1 MKESG
6 WEDLTPEQ
14 LLEQLRNA
22 KAEVQD
28 EEQERYVRGQ
38 QADIAACMKASDE
51 VYQMLADYDVP
62 NTVYNV
68 LAAQEYMEN
77 RNGAFRKLFASE
89 TEREADTDI
98 EAAKAEMLEKYG
110 EAVKTPEEMKAAE
123 EELEKRA
130 ASVMDTMLVDHANVT
145 SMQVK
150 EMKLMRTQIEL
161 GGMLAKMK
169 PTRSRF

>member
-1 MKESG
+1 
-6 WEDLTPEQ
+6 
-14 LLEQLRNA
+14 
-22 KAEVQD
+22 
-28 EEQERYVRGQ
+28 
-38 QADIAACMKASDE
+38 
-51 VYQMLADYDVP
+51 MLADYDVP

-77 RNGAFRKLFASE
+77 RNGAFRKLFASK
-89 TEREADTDI
+89 RSRRQI
-98 EAAKAEMLEKYG
+98 RISKPPKAEMLEKYG

-161 GGMLAKMK
+161 GGMLAKNETYAI
-169 PTRSRF
+169 PF